1 MDQLIRVGDWTLDGP
16 TLMDTLGR
24 AGLLPNLLQ
33 AVLVEQ
39 AIAPITLTP
48 DEAEQA
54 EADFCQRQQLTS
66 AEQRQTWAAQQCID
80 PQAIEILALRD
91 AKLRKFKRLTFE
103 QQVESYFLQRKK
115 TLDKVKYSL
124 LRTRDLGL
132 AQELYF
138 RIHDDGIPFAEL
150 ASVYAEGQE
159 AETGG
164 LIGPVELSVPNPQLA
179 QLLAISQ
186 PGQLWPPKKI
196 GDWFVVVRLEKFIPA
211 QLDEVTR
218 QRLVNE
224 LFSRWLHDQMQTVP
238 TEGLPCTPATEIQ
251 HFSV

>member
-1 MDQLIRVGDWTLDGP
+1 
-16 TLMDTLGR
+16 
-24 AGLLPNLLQ
+24 
-33 AVLVEQ
+33 
-39 AIAPITLTP
+39 
-48 DEAEQA
+48 
-54 EADFCQRQQLTS
+54 
-66 AEQRQTWAAQQCID
+66 
-80 PQAIEILALRD
+80 
-91 AKLRKFKRLTFE
+91 
-103 QQVESYFLQRKK
+103 
-115 TLDKVKYSL
+115 VKYSL

-196 GDWFVVVRLEKFIPA
+196 GDWFVVVRLEDFY
-211 QLDEVTR
+211 
-218 QRLVNE
+218 
-224 LFSRWLHDQMQTVP
+224 
-238 TEGLPCTPATEIQ
+238 
-251 HFSV
+251 